1 MVKLHCG
8 VYGEGRVF
16 SVKIELSDDVEALQ
30 EAIAARYKVVS
41 NRVEVY
47 PATLMLY
54 LVRKKEGENDKW
66 LKDDKNVKSFLVGG
80 IDEKYEEM
88 RPSWKL
94 DKGELFGPDFKP
106 GEQEIQVLVELPK
119 AAAGVVSG
127 SQDMKELIE
136 LSVSKVLNER
146 EEKQSVHSLSDL
158 NSEQG
163 ERIMKKMRLRED
175 FPDFDGTRRYFY
187 CGIPV
192 DLECR
197 QARNIAHDESLLS
210 IVDPRLP
217 FRINGTAD
225 VLLVNR
231 RAKNPLNKL
240 AGIRLVI
247 KLKKKVESA
256 HFPQALG
263 QLASCS
269 LKAPL
274 HCYPVSLLT
283 DLNDHWHF
291 SWFNEER
298 VVAQATLNYPKNAI
312 DFIVAAVSERESLVP
327 FRVPFIAPPLN
338 KLKVDDFLP
347 MPRDGADEMMERYE
361 LMADV
366 LEPEFLAERRMEY
379 AQHLVQSMPMY
390 AHIVVCQVQSAP
402 MAAPSSS
409 SSSSSAGALLA
420 GGFLL
425 FSSTVALFCL
435 ERKRHRQRVWRQR
448 LTYKKLSKSSD
459 LGASFGLDIGGT
471 LGKIVYF
478 ERRDA
483 VNNDT
488 RKRPRSAS
496 LDVAAG
502 EMNKFLRENQSFG
515 STGVQDVRLRIHS
528 KTLNG
533 VFHFVRFESNK
544 TREAIEFIASNG
556 INQSLRILPC
566 TGGGAHKYG
575 RAFNEMAGIELEK
588 YDEIECTIL
597 GLHLLLTTLSD
608 EVYTFEVVDFNSLA
622 ASRVKIIQTDVNEDV
637 YPYLLVSIG
646 SGVSVLYVKGPGDY
660 ERVSGS
666 SIGGGTYWGLCRL
679 MTHCE
684 SYDEAL
690 DLCVHGTN
698 QTVDMSVGDI
708 YGGAYDKFKL
718 PASTVASSFG
728 KMISTSRESVAFLNA
743 TLYKTKNI
751 FFVGNFLRHNKISSR
766 TLAYAINFWSNGA
779 MEARFCKHEGNKRIA
794 ATIPDLGEVSEL
806 VQVSGIR

>member
-1 MVKLHCG
+1 
-8 VYGEGRVF
+8 
-16 SVKIELSDDVEALQ
+16 
-30 EAIAARYKVVS
+30 
-41 NRVEVY
+41 
-47 PATLMLY
+47 
-54 LVRKKEGENDKW
+54 
-66 LKDDKNVKSFLVGG
+66 
-80 IDEKYEEM
+80 
-88 RPSWKL
+88 
-94 DKGELFGPDFKP
+94 
-106 GEQEIQVLVELPK
+106 
-119 AAAGVVSG
+119 
-127 SQDMKELIE
+127 
-136 LSVSKVLNER
+136 
-146 EEKQSVHSLSDL
+146 
-158 NSEQG
+158 
-163 ERIMKKMRLRED
+163 MRLRED
-175 FPDFDGTRRYFY
+175 FPDFDE
-187 CGIPV
+187 PV
-192 DLECR
+192 DTSIVGYQWISNVAKREVSQRAGCMAYLR
-197 QARNIAHDESLLS
+197 LYLKTLLDRGDFQLVDIAHDESLLS

-298 VVAQATLNYPKNAI
+298 VVAQATLNYPRNAI

-402 MAAPSSS
+402 MAAPS

-566 TGGGAHKYG
+566 TGGGAHK
-575 RAFNEMAGIELEK
+575 
-588 YDEIECTIL
+588 
-597 GLHLLLTTLSD
+597 
-608 EVYTFEVVDFNSLA
+608 V
-622 ASRVKIIQTDVNEDV
+622 
-637 YPYLLVSIG
+637 
-646 SGVSVLYVKGPGDY
+646 
-660 ERVSGS
+660 
-666 SIGGGTYWGLCRL
+666 
-679 MTHCE
+679 
-684 SYDEAL
+684 
-690 DLCVHGTN
+690 
-698 QTVDMSVGDI
+698 
-708 YGGAYDKFKL
+708 
-718 PASTVASSFG
+718 
-728 KMISTSRESVAFLNA
+728 
-743 TLYKTKNI
+743 
-751 FFVGNFLRHNKISSR
+751 
-766 TLAYAINFWSNGA
+766 
-779 MEARFCKHEGNKRIA
+779 RIA
-794 ATIPDLGEVSEL
+794 ICWVERWAGC
-806 VQVSGIR
+806 